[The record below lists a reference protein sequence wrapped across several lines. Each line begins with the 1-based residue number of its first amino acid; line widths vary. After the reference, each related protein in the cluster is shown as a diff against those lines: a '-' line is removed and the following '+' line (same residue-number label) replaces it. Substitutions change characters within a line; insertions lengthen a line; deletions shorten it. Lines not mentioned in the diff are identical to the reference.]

1 VTGGAAGATSGGI
14 LGLVLA
20 LIAQQFGYLDFSG
33 LEQTLLLL
41 ILVIFVFAVVFG
53 LLGRVMK
60 GSAMRRAKAQYAAS
74 TGATPP
80 APGVETG
87 VPPASPPPGDPGLPP
102 SS

>member
-41 ILVIFVFAVVFG
+41 ILVIFVFAVVLG
-53 LLGRVMK
+53 VMGRVI
-60 GSAMRRAKAQYAAS
+60 
-74 TGATPP
+74 
-80 APGVETG
+80 
-87 VPPASPPPGDPGLPP
+87 
-102 SS
+102 